1 MLSVDLDRRVF
12 HVNQGH
18 TFGRAGVREK
28 MTAKGSLSGR
38 RERLPH
44 DAIVFVGDG
53 QRALFLRNNG
63 DEKFPN
69 LVVEHV
75 FVDDNPPTHE
85 QGTDRPGRA
94 FKRASTNRRSSVAA
108 TDWHEI
114 EKHRFARQVAAAERQ
129 AYRDAGERTATCRRG
144 CRSRFEGNRS
154 AGTAHLRECT
164 HVGIEK

>member
-1 MLSVDLDRRVF
+1 
-12 HVNQGH
+12 
-18 TFGRAGVREK
+18 

-38 RERLPH
+38 RERLQH

-53 QRALFLRNNG
+53 HKALFLRNNG

-114 EKHRFARQVAAAERQ
+114 EKHQFARQVAAAMEDLVH
-129 AYRDAGERTATCRRG
+129 AKKIEAIIVVASPRTLAD
-144 CRSRFEGNRS
+144 
-154 AGTAHLRECT
+154 LRAAFHADVSSKIVAEIGKDLT
-164 HVGIEK
+164 NHPTTDIEKYLLA